1 MAAPSYVFTVGRVAR
16 MLGLDEDRLY
26 EVAVDM
32 EPEDGRLHVLDIDD
46 LSTIAFTAQGIENLK
61 ELLAD
66 LDT

>member
-1 MAAPSYVFTVGRVAR
+1 MAAPSYVLTIGRVAR
-16 MLGLDEDRLY
+16 MLGLDEDRLS

-32 EPEDGRLHVLDIDD
+32 EPEDGRLHVLDVDD

-66 LDT
+66 LDR